1 MNNRDKKTKILVF
14 RDLPLK
20 YAPAANIVMLVLAL
34 VSGICSVL
42 QVYVVSDFIDAAL
55 QIAQKMELDSRLL
68 WALFLLILTVAIDWL
83 APRIQNILRQK
94 SELRL
99 LEKYRPVLLEKCA
112 KLEYTHVE
120 QAESHDL
127 ISRILK
133 DTEKKWLDIYQ
144 AILALLKLFIS
155 IVGILFVIAGYVWWA
170 ALLILLF
177 CIPLFVFS
185 IKSGKK
191 NYQAKRD
198 TSQYSRKY
206 GYLDYV
212 LNSRECLEERKLFGY
227 SDKINKKYADTYYEA
242 FWIETKTQIHWA
254 LKTKISGG
262 LSSVAALL
270 IVITLIQ
277 PTLAGKISI
286 GLFISLV
293 NAIFLLTSQMSW
305 GLSRNIDALVNGNE
319 FCKDMREFWQLS
331 EAEDVLELPE
341 YLENIEQIEFRNVTF
356 RYPGTDFDVLK
367 NVSFSMHMGGNYALV
382 GSNGAGKTTVIKLL
396 TGLYTDYSGEICIN
410 GKELREYTQAEKKG
424 MFSVVYQDFVQ
435 HALTFRENCEIGD
448 LCNTISQEKIS
459 KLFEQFE
466 LTDAVENF
474 PDGYDTL
481 LGKIREG
488 GVDLSGGQW
497 QKLAMVR
504 ALLRPAKIR
513 VLDEP
518 TASLDPKMESEIYQ
532 LFQQLTGGKLTILI
546 SHRLG
551 FAKLADEI
559 IVFDAGTICE
569 QGDFKSL
576 MEKNGLFCKMYEEQR
591 SWYE

>member
-1 MNNRDKKTKILVF
+1 MRERNRRPKILIF

-20 YAPAANIVMLVLAL
+20 YAPAANIGMLVLTL
-34 VSGICSVL
+34 VSGVCSVL
-42 QVYVVSDFIDAAL
+42 QVYVVSDFIDVAL
-55 QIAQKMELDSRLL
+55 QTVQKATLDFQLFL
-68 WALFLLILTVAIDWL
+68 ALFLLMLTVAVDWL
-83 APRIQNILRQK
+83 TPRIQSIFRQK
-94 SELRL
+94 SELKL
-99 LEKYRPVLLEKCA
+99 LEKYRPALLEKCA

-133 DTEKKWLDIYQ
+133 ETEKKWLDIYQ
-144 AILALLKLFIS
+144 AMLALLKILIS

-170 ALLILLF
+170 AVLILVF
-177 CIPLFVFS
+177 CIPLFVLS

-206 GYLDYV
+206 WYLDYV

-254 LKTKISGG
+254 LKTKLSGG

-305 GLSRNIDALVNGNE
+305 GLSRNIDALVDGNE
-319 FCKDMREFWQLS
+319 FCKDMREFWQMS
-331 EAEDVLELPE
+331 EDEGVLDLPQ
-341 YLENIEQIEFRNVTF
+341 YLENIERIEFRNVTF

-367 NVSFSMHMGGNYALV
+367 NVSFSMNMGKNYALV

-396 TGLYTDYSGEICIN
+396 TGLYTDYAGEIRIN
-410 GKELREYTQAEKKG
+410 GKELREYTKAEQKG

-448 LCNTISQEKIS
+448 LCNAVSQERIAE
-459 KLFEQFE
+459 LFEQFD
-466 LTDAVENF
+466 LLDAVEKF
-474 PDGYDTL
+474 PHGYDTL
-481 LGKIREG
+481 LGKTREG

-513 VLDEP
+513 ILDEP

-559 IVFDAGTICE
+559 IVFDEGTICE
-569 QGDFKSL
+569 QGDFARL
-576 MEKNGLFCKMYEEQR
+576 MEKHGLFCKMYEEQR

>member
-1 MNNRDKKTKILVF
+1 MK
-14 RDLPLK
+14 
-20 YAPAANIVMLVLAL
+20 
-34 VSGICSVL
+34 
-42 QVYVVSDFIDAAL
+42 
-55 QIAQKMELDSRLL
+55 E
-68 WALFLLILTVAIDWL
+68 
-83 APRIQNILRQK
+83 
-94 SELRL
+94 
-99 LEKYRPVLLEKCA
+99 
-112 KLEYTHVE
+112 
-120 QAESHDL
+120 
-127 ISRILK
+127 
-133 DTEKKWLDIYQ
+133 TEKKWLDIYQ
-144 AILALLKLFIS
+144 AMLALLKLFIS
-155 IVGILFVIAGYVWWA
+155 IIGILFVIAGYVWWA

-177 CIPLFVFS
+177 CIPLFVLS

-206 GYLDYV
+206 WYLDYV

-305 GLSRNIDALVNGNE
+305 GLSRNIDALVDGNE

-331 EAEDVLELPE
+331 ETEGVLELPE

-367 NVSFSMHMGGNYALV
+367 NVSFSMHMGKNYALV

-396 TGLYTDYSGEICIN
+396 TGLYTDYTGEIRIN

-435 HALTFRENCEIGD
+435 HALTFRENCEIGN
-448 LCNTISQEKIS
+448 LCSTVSQERITE
-459 KLFEQFE
+459 LFEQFE
-466 LTDAVENF
+466 LMDAVKNF

-481 LGKIREG
+481 LGKTREG

-504 ALLRPAKIR
+504 ALLRPAKVRI
-513 VLDEP
+513 LDEP

-532 LFQQLTGGKLTILI
+532 LFQQLTGEKLTILI

-559 IVFDAGTICE
+559 IVFDDGTICE
-569 QGDFKSL
+569 QGDFARL

>member
-1 MNNRDKKTKILVF
+1 MNKKINFFVF
-14 RDLPLK
+14 QDLPLK
-20 YAPAANIVMLVLAL
+20 YAPAVNVWMFVLTL

-55 QIAQKMELDSRLL
+55 QTVKKATLDFHLFF
-68 WALFLLILTVAIDWL
+68 ALFLLMLTVAIDWL
-83 APRIQNILRQK
+83 APRIQVILRQK

-99 LEKYRPVLLEKCA
+99 LENYRPALLKKCA
-112 KLEYTHVE
+112 GLEYTHVE
-120 QAESHDL
+120 QGKSHDL

-133 DTEKKWLDIYQ
+133 ETEKKWLDIYQ
-144 AILALLKLFIS
+144 AMLALLKILIS

-170 ALLILLF
+170 AVLILLF
-177 CIPLFVFS
+177 SVPLFVYS

-198 TSQYSRKY
+198 TSIYSRKY
-206 GYLDYV
+206 WYLDHV
-212 LNSRECLEERKLFGY
+212 LNSRECLNERKLFGY

-242 FWIETKTQIHWA
+242 FWIETKTQIYWA

-305 GLSRNIDALVNGNE
+305 GLSRNIDTLVTGIE
-319 FCKDMREFWQLS
+319 FCIDMREFWQLS
-331 EAEDVLELPE
+331 EEDGVLELPQ
-341 YLENIEQIEFRNVTF
+341 YMENIEKIEFRNVTF
-356 RYPGTDFDVLK
+356 RYPGTDFYVLK
-367 NVSFSMHMGGNYALV
+367 NISFTMNMGKNYALV
-382 GSNGAGKTTVIKLL
+382 GSNGAGKTTVVKLL
-396 TGLYTDYSGEICIN
+396 TGLYTDYAGEIMIN
-410 GKELREYTQAEKKG
+410 GKELREYTKAEQKG
-424 MFSVVYQDFVQ
+424 MFSAVYQDFVQ

-448 LCNTISQEKIS
+448 LCNAVSQERIEE
-459 KLFEQFE
+459 LFKQFE
-466 LTDAVENF
+466 LTDTVENF

-481 LGKIREG
+481 LGKTREG
-488 GVDLSGGQW
+488 GLDLSGGQW

-513 VLDEP
+513 ILDEP
-518 TASLDPKMESEIYQ
+518 TASLDPKMESEVYQ
-532 LFQQLTGGKLTILI
+532 LFQQLAGGKLTILI

-559 IVFDAGTICE
+559 IVFDDGVICE
-569 QGDFKSL
+569 QGDFAKL
-576 MEKNGLFCKMYEEQR
+576 MKKNGLFCKMFEEQR